1 MTVQV
6 VDLLKNIDIAD
17 DHCKG
22 LFAALINIQD
32 LFKRA
37 AVQRIGQR
45 IVLGL
50 MADKLLRLLIFAVD
64 LIVGQRQLLQLGGA
78 HHREDFPALDA
89 LAVLHQRLHDQMAGD
104 DADLK
109 HQRDQ
114 YSRAKLDLAVDIG
127 KDLLGTV
134 LA

>member
-6 VDLLKNIDIAD
+6 IDLLKNIDIAD

-22 LFAALINIQD
+22 LFAALINVQD

-50 MADKLLRLLIFAVD
+50 MADKLLRLLILAVD
-64 LIVGQRQLLQLGGA
+64 LIVGQRQLLQLGGRPPPGRFA
-78 HHREDFPALDA
+78 RAGCSGCIAPAA
-89 LAVLHQRLHDQMAGD
+89 
-104 DADLK
+104 
-109 HQRDQ
+109 
-114 YSRAKLDLAVDIG
+114 SRPDG
-127 KDLLGTV
+127 G
-134 LA
+134 